1 MEWKYWIIIFLVVA
15 GLCVGAYFL
24 FKPSEKTIRDESATG
39 DPSKPSKTNDVQSD
53 ASQQGSSST
62 SASGGG
68 NINVTSNNTNSI
80 NNSVHSTVT

>member
-15 GLCVGAYFL
+15 GLGVGAYFL
-24 FKPSEKTIRDESATG
+24 LRSNSTAIKEESATG
-39 DPSKPSKTNDVQSD
+39 GPSKSNDVQSD